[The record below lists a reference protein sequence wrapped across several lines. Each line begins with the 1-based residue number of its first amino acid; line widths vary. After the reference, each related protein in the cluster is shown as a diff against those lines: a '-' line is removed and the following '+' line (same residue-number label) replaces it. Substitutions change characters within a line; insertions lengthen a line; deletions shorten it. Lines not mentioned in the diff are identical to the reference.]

1 MTPLVKRNGDVRKL
15 LGDPMSVAEEMTR
28 FQRSAATLSSRRDR
42 LLAQYPE
49 QWVAVHDG
57 KVKAHARTFD
67 ALLGQIERKK
77 LPRGQLILRY
87 ISKRERAMI
96 L

>member
-1 MTPLVKRNGDVRKL
+1 MAHLVRRNGDVREL
-15 LGDPMSVAEEMTR
+15 LGDPMSVAREMSR
-28 FQRSAATLSSRRDR
+28 FRRSAATLSSRRER

-57 KVKAHARTFD
+57 KVKAHAKTFD
-67 ALLGQIERKK
+67 ALLGQIEKK
-77 LPRGQLILRY
+77 RLPRGQLILRY